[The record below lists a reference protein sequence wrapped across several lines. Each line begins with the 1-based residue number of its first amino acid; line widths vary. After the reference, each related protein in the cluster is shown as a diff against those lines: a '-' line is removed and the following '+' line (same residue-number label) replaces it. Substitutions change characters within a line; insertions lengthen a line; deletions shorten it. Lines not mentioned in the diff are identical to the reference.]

1 MYAERLGKLRAEMKK
16 RDITCYL
23 IPTADFHESEYVG
36 DYFKAREYI
45 TGFTGSAGTAVVT
58 PDEAGLWTD
67 GRYFLQAEDQ
77 LKGHEFTLYRI
88 GEEGVPTVPE
98 FLRDHLS
105 EGSVLGFDGRV
116 INLELYESLLALA
129 EAKGARIESSE
140 DLVDLVWPDRP
151 VLSCRPVFPL
161 EEKYTGKSAREKIA
175 ELRRIMAEKGAKAH
189 LLTSLPDIAWLLN
202 LRGDD
207 VAHSPVIL
215 SYLALTGNDCF
226 WFVQEAALSPAVR
239 EALDTA
245 GVSIR
250 PYESFYDYVVSLP
263 EGVSVLLDPGTV
275 NSRIASSLPKGA
287 RMIREKNPTSLMKAV
302 KNPVEI
308 ENTRRAHLK
317 DAVAVTRF
325 MIWLKENVGKIPMTE
340 ISAADRLEAFR
351 RESDGFLE
359 LSFSTIAGYGPH
371 GAIIHYGATPE
382 SNVPLAPEG
391 FLLVDSGAHYLEG
404 TTDITRTFALGPV
417 TDEMKENFTR
427 VLIGHLNLAYARFP
441 HGVGGYNLDV
451 LARMPLWEES
461 LDYKHG
467 TGHGVGHILSVHEGP
482 NAFRWKSV
490 PGKAETVLEE
500 GMITSDEPGYYLENQ
515 YGIRIESE
523 LLCRKADKNEFGQFM
538 CFENLT
544 YVPIDLDAVEPS
556 LLTSRDKARLNAYHA
571 SVYEKVSPFLTPAE
585 NEILKEYTRA
595 I

>member
-1 MYAERLGKLRAEMKK
+1 MYAERLKALRGEMKK
-16 RDITCYL
+16 RGISCYL

-77 LKGHEFTLYRI
+77 LKGHEFTLYKI

-105 EGSVLGFDGRV
+105 EGGALGFDGRV
-116 INLELYESLLALA
+116 INLDLYESLLALA
-129 EAKGARIESSE
+129 EAKGARIESGE

-151 VLSCRPVFPL
+151 ALSCRPVFPL
-161 EEKYTGKSAREKIA
+161 EEKYTGKSARDKIA
-175 ELRRIMAEKGAKAH
+175 ELRRVMAEKGAEAH
-189 LLTSLPDIAWLLN
+189 LLTSLPDVAWLLN

-215 SYLALTGNDCF
+215 SYLALTAKECL
-226 WFVQEAALSPAVR
+226 WFVKEEALSPAVR
-239 EALDTA
+239 QALSEAEV
-245 GVSIR
+245 GIR
-250 PYESFYDYVVSLP
+250 PYGSFYDYIASLP

-287 RMIREKNPTSLMKAV
+287 RMIREKNPTALMKAV

-308 ENTRRAHLK
+308 ENTRHAHLL
-317 DAVAVTRF
+317 DAVAVTKF
-325 MIWLKENVGKIPMTE
+325 MIWLKQNVGKIPMTE
-340 ISAADRLEAFR
+340 ISVADRLEAFR
-351 RESDGFLE
+351 REGKGFLE

-371 GAIIHYGATPE
+371 GAVIHYGATPE
-382 SNVPLAPEG
+382 SDLPLRPEG

-427 VLIGHLNLAYARFP
+427 VLIGHLNLACIRFP
-441 HGVGGYNLDV
+441 YGVGGYNLDV

-500 GMITSDEPGYYLENQ
+500 GMITSDEPGYYLENG

-538 CFENLT
+538 YFENLT

-571 SVYEKVSPFLTPAE
+571 SVYEKVSPFLTPEE